1 MDYIPNRSHTGE
13 KPFVCE
19 ICDRSFTSEKNKKVH
34 VQRHQGNLPH
44 KCEIC
49 GMTFQSRSHLIKHA
63 TSHSRKPQLIGNP
76 MSASASAAAASSSN
90 QSSNKINNF
99 LESFTASL
107 GDDMLDSF
115 DTGTDI
121 KQTDDNSV
129 RLSVDT
135 LPENLEAAAAEA
147 AFALNQQD
155 LPEELLRTTEASEV
169 FTASTAS
176 GIDQGSMLQCDICLT
191 KLKDKRAY
199 IVHMKKHAG
208 TLSLK
213 CEFCGMILQG
223 QQNFNKHIRTNHN
236 LDPNTVQAIIVEEDS
251 AETPAMGGNGLPEL
265 ADESSTVSSESLRPS
280 GRGSVASNF
289 ELASHG
295 GQADEILRQKLLMQT
310 TMQRKKKKKKI
321 KQVHGTDTSK
331 TSLGGSSSS
340 SKKFKKTYSCLLC
353 DSTFIKKA
361 SWRIH
366 KIRHGG
372 KGESCFLRVAQP

>member
-1 MDYIPNRSHTGE
+1 
-13 KPFVCE
+13 
-19 ICDRSFTSEKNKKVH
+19 
-34 VQRHQGNLPH
+34 
-44 KCEIC
+44 
-49 GMTFQSRSHLIKHA
+49 MTFQSRSHLIKHA
-63 TSHSRKPQLIGNP
+63 TSHTRKPQLINP
-76 MSASASAAAASSSN
+76 MASSSS

-115 DTGTDI
+115 DTDV

-155 LPEELLRTTEASEV
+155 LPEELLRTTDASEV
-169 FTASTAS
+169 LNVASTS
-176 GIDQGSMLQCDICLT
+176 MEQGSLQCDICLA

-236 LDPNTVQAIIVEEDS
+236 MDPNTVQAIIVEDDTEAS
-251 AETPAMGGNGLPEL
+251 GGNGLE
-265 ADESSTVSSESLRPS
+265 DESSVSSESLRPS

-289 ELASHG
+289 EAGAH

-310 TMQRKKKKKKI
+310 TMRKKKKKKI
-321 KQVHGTDTSK
+321 KQVVNDTSK
-331 TSLGGSSSS
+331 T

-372 KGESCFLRVAQP
+372 KGKS